1 MYMTSGSQLI
11 SPDRRYKP
19 RAAISDTQLSQCAD
33 KTHKTDIKA
42 PQMCLS
48 YKYGFGQ

>member
-1 MYMTSGSQLI
+1 MTSASQLI
-11 SPDRRYKP
+11 SPDRRYKS
-19 RAAISDTQLSQCAD
+19 RAAISDTQLSQSAD
-33 KTHKTDIKA
+33 KTHTTDIKA